1 MAENKG
7 LGLTQTRTTFQM
19 KGIVVGTSKDSF
31 YRATKTKTNKDM
43 RTVNFGIQVAKDSI
57 LYVTFNGMPQ
67 EFVYFS
73 GKDKDKKNATEKVKW
88 AERYKFQK
96 EGFRL
101 IGINCGLEKTTDEK
115 GHEVNDKRM
124 LHPFDAAEY
133 VSEHL
138 KDGDSV
144 FVKGIIEYSHYSKND
159 EVSHTV
165 KFIPNQISL
174 CQDVDFDAVDKKGNP
189 YTVVADFDQP
199 LVFQS
204 IDKNKEDDKFV
215 LSAKIINYNTV
226 EDTEFVIED
235 AKMATNLKK
244 NMKPYYSIKMWGSIK
259 TVRNTDT
266 VEVVEEDGWGSSN
279 PMQRQ
284 TSPYRVERV
293 LIGADPASIDKE
305 TYSEEIIEAAIEQMK
320 KSEKKEKSFDT
331 QDDDWG
337 SGKGKPTEEEDSPWD

>member
-7 LGLTQTRTTFQM
+7 LGLTQTRPTFQM
-19 KGIVVGTSKDSF
+19 KGIVIGTSKDSF
-31 YRATKTKTNKDM
+31 YKESKTRNNGEM

-57 LYVTFNGMPQ
+57 LYVTFNAFPQ

-73 GKDKDKKNATEKVKW
+73 GKDKEKKNVTEKVKW
-88 AERYKFQK
+88 ADRYKFQK
-96 EGFRL
+96 DGFRL
-101 IGINCGLEKTTDEK
+101 MGINCGLEKTTDDK
-115 GHEVNDKRM
+115 GHTVNDKRM

-133 VSEHL
+133 VAEHL

-144 FVKGIIEYSHYSKND
+144 FVKGTIEYGHYSKNN
-159 EVSHTV
+159 EISRTV

-174 CQDVDFDAVDKKGNP
+174 CQDVDFDALDKNGKP

-204 IDKNKEDDKFV
+204 IEKQEDGKFV
-215 LSAKIINYNTV
+215 LSAKIINYNSV
-226 EDTEFVIED
+226 EDTEFVVED

-266 VEVVEEDGWGSSN
+266 VEVAEDDGWGSSN

-305 TYSEEIIEAAIEQMK
+305 TYSEDIIEAAIEQMK
-320 KSEKKEKSFDT
+320 KNEKKEKSFDT

-337 SGKGKPTEEEDSPWD
+337 SAGKGKPTEEEDQPW